1 MVFLISVEHDYNTGN
16 RIRSKGKFP
25 KLSSPK
31 RKIAIVAQRYGEEVS
46 GGAELH
52 ARWLAEHLLAVAEV
66 DVFTT
71 CAKDYLTW
79 KNEYPAGTSRINGV
93 RVTRYPVDR
102 LREPQSS
109 TISEYELFQ
118 HSYALD
124 VQYDWMW
131 KIGPASSQLL
141 KRIERSAHEYDAFIF
156 FTYEYAHTV
165 FGLPLVADKAILVPT
180 AHEQHHLQLP
190 LFRTLFR
197 TPRAIAYNTAA
208 EQEFVERF
216 TDNQHIPSMTVGIGI
231 NEPPEFSAERFR
243 HKYNIPGKFITYLG
257 RLVADKGVD
266 RLIQDFVKLKEAEPS
281 DLYLVLM
288 GKGNVDIPDRPDI
301 VQTGFV
307 TEQDKF
313 DGLAAADLL
322 VLPSK
327 WESLSMISMEAW
339 LVGTPNLVNSD
350 CGVMVHQVRRS
361 KAGLHY
367 RTGEEFRH
375 IVKRITSDEQLRNS
389 LAANGRR
396 FVLEHYSWDSII
408 SKFEQLL
415 ELVTFEKRVER
426 RGSRGIDGI
435 F

>member
-1 MVFLISVEHDYNTGN
+1 M
-16 RIRSKGKFP
+16 
-25 KLSSPK
+25 SSNK
-31 RKIAIVAQRYGEEVS
+31 RRIAIVVQRYGEEVS

-52 ARWLAEHLLAVAEV
+52 ARWLAEHLLEIASV

-79 KNEYPAGTSRINGV
+79 ANEFPEGTSRVNGV

-102 LREPQSS
+102 VREPQDT

-118 HSYALD
+118 QSYALD
-124 VQYDWMW
+124 VQYEWMW
-131 KIGPASSQLL
+131 KLGPASSKLM
-141 KRIERSAHEYDAFIF
+141 KRIERSAHEFDAFIF

-165 FGLPLVADKAILVPT
+165 FGLPLVADKSILVPT
-180 AHEQHHLQLP
+180 AHEQRHLQLP

-208 EQEFVERF
+208 EQDFVERF
-216 TDNQHIPSMTVGIGI
+216 TDNQHIPSKIVGIGI
-231 NEPPEFSAERFR
+231 NEPEAFSADRFR
-243 HKYNIPGKFITYLG
+243 QKYKVPGKFITYLG

-266 RLIQDFVKLKEAEPS
+266 KLIQDFIQLKEADPS
-281 DLYLVLM
+281 ELSLVLM
-288 GKGNVDIPDRPDI
+288 GKVGKGNVEVPDRPDI
-301 VQTGFV
+301 IQTGFV

-361 KAGLHY
+361 QAGLHY
-367 RTGEEFRH
+367 RTSDEFCQ
-375 IVKRITSDEQLRNS
+375 IVQRITSDEQLRNS
-389 LAANGRR
+389 LATNGRQ
-396 FVLEHYSWDSII
+396 FVLNHYSWDSII
-408 SKFEQLL
+408 EKFNQLFDMVIL
-415 ELVTFEKRVER
+415 EKRA
-426 RGSRGIDGI
+426 
-435 F
+435 

>member
-1 MVFLISVEHDYNTGN
+1 M
-16 RIRSKGKFP
+16 
-25 KLSSPK
+25 
-31 RKIAIVAQRYGEEVS
+31 AQRYGEEVS

-52 ARWLAEHLLAVAEV
+52 ARWLAEHLLDIADV

-79 KNEYPAGTSRINGV
+79 RNEFPPGTTRVNGV

-102 LREPQSS
+102 ERELQEH

-141 KRIERSAHEYDAFIF
+141 KRIERSAHEYDVFIF

-180 AHEQHHLQLP
+180 AHEQRHLQLP
-190 LFRTLFR
+190 IFRSLFR

-216 TDNQHIPSMTVGIGI
+216 TDNQHIPSTTVGIGI
-231 NEPPEFSAERFR
+231 NEPHDFSAERFR
-243 HKYNIPGKFITYLG
+243 EKYNIPGKFITYLG

-266 RLIQDFVKLKEAEPS
+266 RLIRDFVDLKRTEPS
-281 DLYLVLM
+281 DLSLVLM
-288 GKGNVDIPDRPDI
+288 GKGNVEVPDRPDI
-301 VQTGFV
+301 IQTGFV

-327 WESLSMISMEAW
+327 WESLSMICMEAW
-339 LVGTPNLVNSD
+339 LVGTPVLVNSD

-367 RTGEEFRH
+367 RTAAEFNR
-375 IVKRITSDEQLRNS
+375 IVQRIMSDDQLSNS

-396 FVLEHYSWDSII
+396 FVLDHYSWDSII
-408 SKFEQLL
+408 EKFEQL
-415 ELVTFEKRVER
+415 FEMILSKPRA
-426 RGSRGIDGI
+426 
-435 F
+435 